1 MEEMPLVVQVWTVMF
16 NAICPANLAAPGSY
30 AYWEGALCS
39 GTEVQPADWA
49 ENLVLSMGFG

>member
-1 MEEMPLVVQVWTVMF
+1 MPLVVQVWTVMF